1 MAFEDWKVRLRMVLE
16 TATHQPEDWHEL
28 QENLREELSGLRAQG
43 LPVPR
48 DLLDLEQALEAQLNL
63 PKK

>member
-28 QENLREELSGLRAQG
+28 QESLREEVANLRGQG
-43 LPVPR
+43 LPVPT
-48 DLLDLEQALEAQLNL
+48 DILELEQALEDRLNIH
-63 PKK
+63 KK

>member
-28 QENLREELSGLRAQG
+28 QENLREEVANFRGQG
-43 LPVPR
+43 LPVPT
-48 DLLDLEQALEAQLNL
+48 DILELEQALEDHLNI
-63 PKK
+63 KKK

>member
-28 QENLREELSGLRAQG
+28 QESLREEVATLRGQG
-43 LPVPR
+43 LPVPQ
-48 DLLDLEQALEAQLNL
+48 DILDLEQALEDRLNISR
-63 PKK
+63 K